1 MLLTLAVYLD
11 RLEFPSLN
19 ELNVH
24 RFILA
29 GLRIAGKFLEDWVW
43 KHDRYAKVVGV
54 SSRELSRLEIGTSF
68 PPIDLLGFLQGL
80 IKNLGFLFLNE
91 FEIVVNNEQLADM
104 AFRLRKCF
112 GNR

>member
-1 MLLTLAVYLD
+1 MLLTLAIYLD
-11 RLEFPSLN
+11 RLDYPALT

-24 RFILA
+24 RFVLA
-29 GLRIAGKFLEDWVW
+29 GLRIAAKFLEDLVW

-54 SSRELSRLEIGTSF
+54 SARELSRLELGTPS
-68 PPIDLLGFLQGL
+68 PSPHAETDDI
-80 IKNLGFLFLNE
+80 GFLFLTE

-104 AFRLRKCF
+104 ALRLRKGF